1 MSIYS
6 CSQKRTLRRQS
17 YKEERLRRRHRR
29 QQKLNCYA
37 KTNEDQEYEYVS
49 IPVYAPL
56 EHGNTPVGYKVVRRK
71 KEEEPKRELVYV
83 R

>member
-6 CSQKRTLRRQS
+6 CSKKRTSRRQS

-37 KTNEDQEYEYVS
+37 KTNEDQEYEYRLVPDE
-49 IPVYAPL
+49 IYP
-56 EHGNTPVGYKVVRRK
+56 NRTFKRIKVRK
-71 KEEEPKRELVYV
+71 KPTIIVVYE

>member
-6 CSQKRTLRRQS
+6 CSKKRTSRRQS
-17 YKEERLRRRHRR
+17 YKEERLRRR

-49 IPVYAPL
+49 LPVYAPL
-56 EHGNTPVGYKVVRRK
+56 EYGNTPVGSKVVRRK
-71 KEEEPKRELVYV
+71 KEEGPKRELVYV

>member
-6 CSQKRTLRRQS
+6 CSKKRTSRRQS

-49 IPVYAPL
+49 IPVY
-56 EHGNTPVGYKVVRRK
+56 EIHHGRDPVEYKVVRRK
-71 KEEEPKRELVYV
+71 KEEKPDRVLVYV